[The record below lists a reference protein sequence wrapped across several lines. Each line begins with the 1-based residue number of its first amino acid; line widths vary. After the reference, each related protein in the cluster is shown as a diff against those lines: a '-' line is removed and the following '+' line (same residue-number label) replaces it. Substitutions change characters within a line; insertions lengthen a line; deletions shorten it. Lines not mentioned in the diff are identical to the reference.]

1 MTTAQPGIE
10 PRSADSSPAASRR
23 KNPVEHVIE
32 ALASGFG
39 NGIGWMAEH
48 GVLFAIFAVI
58 WIAFG
63 AALILGQGSLDE
75 AWRTIQG
82 LHPIVQ
88 IVVWVLFLPVMAGLW
103 IWETTWPLV
112 VRLTLVIGVAGWN
125 LLVFLPKALQSAK
138 P

>member
-1 MTTAQPGIE
+1 MEQVI
-10 PRSADSSPAASRR
+10 AA
-23 KNPVEHVIE
+23 V
-32 ALASGFG
+32 ASGFG

-63 AALILGQGSLDE
+63 AALILSQGSLDE
-75 AWRTIQG
+75 AWRTIQS
-82 LHPIVQ
+82 LPLILQVL
-88 IVVWVLFLPVMAGLW
+88 VWILFLPAVAGLW

-112 VRLTLVIGVAGWN
+112 LRLTLVIGVAGWN
-125 LLVFLPKALQSAK
+125 LLVFLPKAFQSAQ

>member
-1 MTTAQPGIE
+1 
-10 PRSADSSPAASRR
+10 
-23 KNPVEHVIE
+23 VEQVIE
-32 ALASGFG
+32 ALASSFG

-63 AALILGQGSLDE
+63 AALILGQGSIDE

-82 LHPIVQ
+82 LPLIVQ
-88 IVVWVLFLPVMAGLW
+88 VLVWVLFLPVMAGLW

-112 VRLTLVIGVAGWN
+112 LRLTLVIGVAGWN
-125 LLVFLPKALQSAK
+125 LLIFLPKAFQSAK